1 MTDINEQ
8 YRCSIVGCNG
18 LIVPDKTGRPMC
30 YKCGPRDMLP
40 TFYGESLKSEA
51 AMRMG
56 MQEPEDTNKY
66 QGLHDVMYPEGK
78 KTDDGKPNWSLMPWH
93 ALNEVQRVMDYGAK
107 KYTENNWMYVKRPRP
122 RYLAAMFRH
131 VIAYAKGEQL
141 DAESGMH
148 HLAHAV
154 CCALFIIHFE
164 MENE

>member
-8 YRCSIVGCNG
+8 YRCYIVGCNG

-40 TFYGESLKSEA
+40 TFYGDSLKSEA

-56 MQEPEDTNKY
+56 MQPPLVEDGTK
-66 QGLHDVMYPEGK
+66 HD
-78 KTDDGKPNWSLMPWH
+78 DNKPNWNLMPWH
-93 ALNEVQRVMDYGAK
+93 ALGEVQRVMDYGAK
-107 KYTENNWMYVKRPRP
+107 KYSENNWMYVKRPRP
-122 RYLAAMFRH
+122 RYSAAMFRH
-131 VIAYAKGEQL
+131 IIAYARGETH
-141 DAESGMH
+141 DSESGLH